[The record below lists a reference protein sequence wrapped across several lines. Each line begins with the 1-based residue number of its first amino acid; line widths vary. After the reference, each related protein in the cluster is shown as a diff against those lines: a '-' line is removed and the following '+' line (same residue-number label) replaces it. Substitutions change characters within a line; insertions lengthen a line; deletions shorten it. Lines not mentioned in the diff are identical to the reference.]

1 MERDL
6 FERDRVGLRDQVLL
20 EHYESEDAFIEN
32 LRKRFNENLIYVS
45 SGGNFEVMRRISPKK
60 ALGNGKICFEQRLGQ
75 WESPN
80 GP

>member
-45 SGGNFEVMRRISPKK
+45 SGGISPKK
-60 ALGNGKICFEQRLGQ
+60 ALGNGKIRVQQRLEQ
-75 WESPN
+75 WASQN